1 MRPRALL
8 ITLFLLGAGAAAAH
22 AEPKLSDLPGYIPI
36 EQLGLF
42 SHQELSVEVN
52 LEGSLLRLVAES
64 TSKSDPD
71 FSHLVAE
78 LKAIRVRVVQLDKGP
93 AAKLGAG
100 ALRGQL
106 NDAAR
111 WLESRGWN
119 AIVRVHEK
127 QSDDF
132 IYARQAGD
140 QIVGLAVL
148 HFEAGHEA
156 ALVNLVGR
164 FDPAQLGR
172 LGRDLDLEPLKKL
185 SDKAG
190 KHPKNDHD

>member
-8 ITLFLLGAGAAAAH
+8 TTLLLLGLLGTAAAAAR
-22 AEPKLSDLPGYIPI
+22 AEPKLSDLPGYIPL

-42 SHQELSVEVN
+42 SHQDLSIEVN
-52 LEGSLLRLVAES
+52 LEGPLLRLVGES
-64 TSKSDPD
+64 TSKSDPE

-78 LKAIRVRVVQLDKGP
+78 LKAIRVRVVELDKGP
-93 AAKLGAG
+93 AAKLGAE

-106 NDAAR
+106 KDAAH

-132 IYARQAGD
+132 IYARQSAD

-172 LGRDLDLEPLKKL
+172 LGRNLDIEPLKHL
-185 SDKAG
+185 SDKR
-190 KHPKNDHD
+190 KTP

>member
-8 ITLFLLGAGAAAAH
+8 TLLLLLGLLGTAAAAAH
-22 AEPKLSDLPGYIPI
+22 AEPRLSDLPGYIPI

-42 SHQELSVEVN
+42 SHQDLSIEVN
-52 LEGSLLRLVAES
+52 LEGPLLRLVGES
-64 TSKSDPD
+64 TSKSDPE

-78 LKAIRVRVVQLDKGP
+78 LKAIRVRVVQLDQGS
-93 AAKLGAG
+93 AAKLGAE

-106 NDAAR
+106 RDAAH

-132 IYARQAGD
+132 IYARQNAD

-172 LGRDLDLEPLKKL
+172 LGRNLDIEPLKHL
-185 SDKAG
+185 SDKTQR
-190 KHPKNDHD
+190 KTP